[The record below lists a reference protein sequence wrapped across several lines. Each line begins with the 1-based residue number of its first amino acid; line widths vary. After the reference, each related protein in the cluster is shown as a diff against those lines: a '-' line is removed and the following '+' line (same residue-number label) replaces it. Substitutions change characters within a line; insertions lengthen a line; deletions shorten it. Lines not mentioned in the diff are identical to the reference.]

1 MKKTLIT
8 LAAAAACGAS
18 LAQSSVTAYG
28 RVDLSLGS
36 IKELGKGSETRM
48 FDGNLTS
55 TRLGFRGTEDLGG
68 GLKANFKIE
77 HRFDADTGA
86 SEEPFWKGE
95 STVSLAGAFGEIKL
109 GRSSTIYDEVR
120 GLSAS
125 SSVFDSTFTPSSNG
139 VFGSGGDYSSRFNNK
154 ITYVMPSMG
163 GLYGG
168 IEFALDE
175 DPAAKADMLGA
186 KLGYKAGAFNVAAGV
201 QQEKGKEN
209 DYVMVA
215 ASYDLGAVSVSG
227 GYNVRNGNAASGDD
241 NEFTVGVNVPLGAFN
256 VSAGYAAGKT
266 ERAGATVAKASGF
279 GLGATYALSKR
290 TRLYGGFRSNQVKN
304 GAGVKTADARL
315 FALGVRHDF

>member
-1 MKKTLIT
+1 
-8 LAAAAACGAS
+8 
-18 LAQSSVTAYG
+18 
-28 RVDLSLGS
+28 
-36 IKELGKGSETRM
+36 
-48 FDGNLTS
+48 
-55 TRLGFRGTEDLGG
+55 
-68 GLKANFKIE
+68 
-77 HRFDADTGA
+77 
-86 SEEPFWKGE
+86 
-95 STVSLAGAFGEIKL
+95 
-109 GRSSTIYDEVR
+109 
-120 GLSAS
+120 
-125 SSVFDSTFTPSSNG
+125 
-139 VFGSGGDYSSRFNNK
+139 
-154 ITYVMPSMG
+154 
-163 GLYGG
+163 
-168 IEFALDE
+168 
-175 DPAAKADMLGA
+175 
-186 KLGYKAGAFNVAAGV
+186 VAAGV